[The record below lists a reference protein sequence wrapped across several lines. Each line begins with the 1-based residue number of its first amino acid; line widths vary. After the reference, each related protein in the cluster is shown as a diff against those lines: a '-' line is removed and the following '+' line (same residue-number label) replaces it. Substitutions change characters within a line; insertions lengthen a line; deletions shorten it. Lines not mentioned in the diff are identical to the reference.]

1 MSNQKM
7 QRIIPP
13 FITPVDVDNYSP
25 ESGLL
30 DAFSRLRV
38 SSPQNIF
45 DDKQIFKNTEI
56 VSGENQ
62 PLFFDNQEVSGTG
75 TATLFDVNRASTTL
89 SVSAN
94 TAGKRV
100 RQTKMWFNYQPGKPV
115 LSLATFVMGD
125 GIAGVTKRVGLF
137 DDENGI
143 FFEQNGGNA
152 YVAIRSYV
160 TGTTVDRKVEQA
172 NWNLDTLNGSNHSN
186 NPSGINLDL
195 SKAQLLI
202 IDYEWLGVGTVRI
215 GFVIDGE
222 IHYVHI
228 FKNANVL
235 DSVYMST
242 CNLPIRVSIEND
254 GTGGAASIE
263 HICVSVF
270 SEGGLNPTG
279 TNRAIPPSAWYNSI
293 TQADVVGTLYPIVGI
308 RLKQAYKGLTVLI
321 NRLDAI
327 ALSNDDFIL
336 SPHFNPTISG
346 AAVTWNNIPESG
358 IQYALTTTR
367 TVTNPCYVFDNFMA
381 TGFSS
386 IDAPHSTAVRLG
398 FSLSNV
404 PDEIWLCVTPLST
417 LLDILGTINWREL
430 S

>member
-7 QRIIPP
+7 QRIIPS

-62 PLFFDNQEVSGTG
+62 PLFFDNQEISGSGTS
-75 TATLFDVNRASTTL
+75 TLFDVNRASTTL

-115 LSLATFVMGD
+115 LSLATFVMGV
-125 GIAGVTKRVGLF
+125 GVAGVTKRVGLF

-143 FFEQNGGNA
+143 FFEQNGDNA

-160 TGTTVDRKVEQA
+160 TGTAVDRKVEQA
-172 NWNLDTLNGSNHSN
+172 NWNLDTLNGSNHNN

-202 IDYEWLGVGTVRI
+202 IDYEWLGVGTVRL

-228 FKNANVL
+228 FKNANIL
-235 DSVYMST
+235 DSVYMSA

-254 GTGGAASIE
+254 GTGGASSLE

-270 SEGGLNPTG
+270 SEGGVNPTG
-279 TNRAIPPSAWYNSI
+279 TNRGIPPEIWYNSI
-293 TQADVVGTLYPIVGI
+293 TQADVVGTIYPIVGI
-308 RLKQAYKGLTVLI
+308 RLKESYKGLTVLI

-336 SPHFNPTISG
+336 SLHFNPTLSG
-346 AAVTWNNIPESG
+346 AVTWNDLPESG
-358 IQYALTTTR
+358 IQYALTTTH
-367 TVTNPCYVFDNFMA
+367 TITDSGYVFDNFMA
-381 TGFSS
+381 TGFST
-386 IDAPHSTAVRLG
+386 IDAVHETAVRLG
-398 FSLSNV
+398 FALDGT
-404 PDEIWLCVTPLST
+404 PDEMWMSALPFST
-417 LLDILGTINWREL
+417 LLDIVGTINWREL